1 MGVSRVVRG
10 RLFGRGGAALAV
22 AVALAVGAPAA
33 VPTGTAVAVGAD
45 QAVGAGEVAG
55 PGEVVLPAADRS
67 APRNPVFIGYG
78 DTGVLSSPE
87 GSTGRLWTD
96 YATRRTR
103 EVTEFAGTQ
112 QPNGL
117 TYPDTTYTLST
128 DTEGRRVV
136 WFRAMGSGEDRGSVT
151 VPTGLTYAGTAGEG
165 VVVAY
170 LGSSANVRELHLL
183 KRAAGGGTDD
193 TKVTGWP
200 ADAQLLAVSGRDDR
214 SLLLRYRVPTED
226 PQVFLYQL
234 VLVDVHDGT
243 WAKVFAPYDRNS
255 ARSPVLSK
263 DYVGWWYPGA
273 GARLLRRDA
282 LDGPVITVP
291 AEGTVGKTDFT
302 VIGDDVV
309 VATYGDETRA
319 VLTRP
324 LTDAG
329 EWRTLLPQMDGWVH
343 ASADGSAV
351 TVGGPDKAHW
361 GMYRFSEAPD
371 GEIVADELMDLPP
384 VPAPVDGLSL
394 AGGTLAWTDQ
404 TSSPSYDVMFNT
416 RTVSAAA
423 VPEVGPVRPA
433 GGWVTPCGFAYRC
446 VRLFGAGDGS
456 VVYNDV
462 DNSQLV
468 HRRTP
473 GGEVQTLTVPGFYGD
488 VSAVEGRYALL
499 SGAPTQ
505 KQFLVDWTQSKV
517 VSTRTA
523 VAATLWDGQLW
534 TTTSTAGHLSMTRL
548 GSTAAAVDVNVG
560 SACVPSEL
568 QVNGR
573 FVYWACAAQSKAGVF
588 DRSRG
593 RSVAVPAGDAL
604 LADGFLVRHDNER
617 GKLVRTDVRSGQAV
631 NSDLA
636 DLPATGNLMP
646 QGSTSDRRIR
656 WTLDPDGAR
665 VAFVDAGERIHLM
678 PAGALAAPV
687 RRDHAGRD
695 GIGDLLTL
703 DSSGTLAF
711 QQGNGRGTFAGKVSG
726 GGWAAS
732 VRAVP
737 FGDLGGDRCN
747 DVLVRLSSGA
757 LRGYRPACGAALTP
771 STPYTSLGTSGW
783 NQYDVLTA
791 PGDVTKDG
799 LPDLIARNS
808 STGAVYLY
816 KGTSAGKLSARVKLF
831 TDWKTYKKV
840 VGAGDLNG
848 DGVGDLLAQD
858 KSNNLYRYYGKGNG
872 TFTARVKLFSDWGG
886 SYNTV
891 VGVGD
896 ITGDGKADLVSRDS
910 GGNIWRNDGDGKGSF
925 GARVKI
931 AGGWQN
937 YKGVF

>member
-1 MGVSRVVRG
+1 MEVSKIVR
-10 RLFGRGGAALAV
+10 RCLFGRGGAVLAV
-22 AVALAVGAPAA
+22 TIVLAAGAPSA
-33 VPTGTAVAVGAD
+33 VPTGMTAVGAD
-45 QAVGAGEVAG
+45 QAVGAGEV
-55 PGEVVLPAADRS
+55 VLPAADRS
-67 APRNPVFIGYG
+67 TTRNPVFIGFG

-87 GSTGRLWTD
+87 GSTGWLWTD

-103 EVTEFAGTQ
+103 AVTEFPDTQ

-117 TYPDTTYTLST
+117 AQSDTTFTVST

-136 WFRAMGSGEDRGSVT
+136 GFRAMGSGEDRGTVT

-165 VVVAY
+165 VVAAY
-170 LGSSANVRELHLL
+170 LGGSTKVRELHLL
-183 KRAAGGGTDD
+183 KQAAGGGTED

-200 ADAQLLAVSGRDDR
+200 ADAQLLALSGRDDR

-226 PQVFLYQL
+226 PQVFLDQL
-234 VLVDVHDGT
+234 VLVDVREGT
-243 WAKVFAPYDRNS
+243 WTKVFAPYNAKS
-255 ARSPVLSK
+255 ARLPVLSE

-291 AEGTVGKTDFT
+291 AQGTEGKTDFT
-302 VIGDDVV
+302 VVGDDVV

-351 TVGGPDKAHW
+351 VVGGPDKTHW
-361 GMYRFSEAPD
+361 GMFRLSEAPD
-371 GEIVADELMDLPP
+371 GQIVADALMDLPP

-394 AGGTLAWTDQ
+394 VGGTLAWTDQ

-416 RTVSAAA
+416 RTVSADA
-423 VPEVGPVRPA
+423 VPQVGPVRQA
-433 GGWVTPCGFAYRC
+433 GGWVKPCIFTYSC

-456 VVYNDV
+456 VVYNDL

-473 GGEVQTLTVPGFYGD
+473 TGEVQTLTADGFYGE
-488 VSAVEGRYALL
+488 VSAAEGRYALL
-499 SGAPTQ
+499 SGGPNR

-523 VAATLWDGQLW
+523 VAAALRDGQLW
-534 TTTSTAGHLSMTRL
+534 TTTSTAGHLSMSRL
-548 GSTAAAVDVNVG
+548 GSTAAAVDVNLG

-573 FVYWACAAQSKAGVF
+573 FVYWACAAQKKAGVF

-593 RSVAVPAGDAL
+593 RSVAVPVGDAL

-617 GKLVRTDVRSGQAV
+617 GKLVRTDVRSGQALT
-631 NSDLA
+631 SDLA
-636 DLPATGNLMP
+636 DLPATKNLMP
-646 QGSTSDRRIR
+646 EGSTSDRRIR
-656 WTLDPDGAR
+656 WTLDPDSGR

-678 PAGALAAPV
+678 TAGTLAAPV

-703 DSSGTLAF
+703 NSSGALTF
-711 QQGNGRGTFAGKVSG
+711 QEGTGKGTFLEKVSG
-726 GGWAAS
+726 SGWATS

-737 FGDLGGDRCN
+737 FGDLSGDRCN

-757 LRGYRPACGAALTP
+757 LRAYTPGCGAALKP
-771 STPYTSLGTSGW
+771 SMSYTSLGTSGW

-791 PGDVTKDG
+791 PGDMTKDG
-799 LPDLIARNS
+799 RPDLIARNS
-808 STGAVYLY
+808 STGTVYLY
-816 KGTSAGKLSARVKLF
+816 KGTSTGTLSARVKLY
-831 TDWKTYKKV
+831 DNWKTYKKV

-848 DGVGDLLAQD
+848 DGIGDLLAQD
-858 KSNNLYRYYGKGNG
+858 TANNLYRYYGTGNG
-872 TFTARVKLFSDWGG
+872 TFGARTKVFSNWGG
-886 SYNTV
+886 SYNV
-891 VGVGD
+891 IVGVGD

-910 GGNIWRNDGDGKGSF
+910 AGNVWRNNGDGKGSF
-925 GARVKI
+925 GGRVKI
-931 AGGWQN
+931 ATGWQG
-937 YKGVF
+937 YKGLF

>member
-1 MGVSRVVRG
+1 MEVSKVVRR

-22 AVALAVGAPAA
+22 TVALAAGAPAA

-45 QAVGAGEVAG
+45 QVVGA
-55 PGEVVLPAADRS
+55 GEVVLPAADRS
-67 APRNPVFIGYG
+67 APRNPLFIGFG
-78 DTGVLSSPE
+78 GTGVLSSPE
-87 GSTGRLWTD
+87 GSTGPLWTD

-103 EVTEFAGTQ
+103 EATEFADTQ
-112 QPNGL
+112 QPHGL
-117 TYPDTTYTLST
+117 AQSDTTYTLST

-136 WFRAMGSGEDRGSVT
+136 RFRAMGSGEDRGTVT
-151 VPTGLTYAGTAGEG
+151 VPTGLAYAGPAGEG

-170 LGSSANVRELHLL
+170 LGNLANVRELHLL
-183 KRAAGGGTDD
+183 KAAAGGGTDD

-200 ADAQLLAVSGRDDR
+200 ADAQLLATSARDDR
-214 SLLLRYRVPTED
+214 SLLLRYRVPTEN
-226 PQVFLYQL
+226 PQVFLNQL
-234 VLVDVHDGT
+234 VLVDVRDGT
-243 WAKVFAPYDRNS
+243 WAKVFAPYNTNS
-255 ARSPVLSK
+255 ARLPVLSE

-273 GARLLRRDA
+273 GAQLLRRDA
-282 LDGPVITVP
+282 LDGPVVTVP
-291 AEGTVGKTDFT
+291 AQGTVGKTDFT
-302 VIGDDVV
+302 LVGDNVV

-361 GMYRFSEAPD
+361 GMHRIFEAPD
-371 GEIVADELMDLPP
+371 GQIGVDELMDLPP

-394 AGGTLAWTDQ
+394 VGGILAWTDQ

-416 RTVSAAA
+416 RTVSAAV
-423 VPEVGPVRPA
+423 VPQVGPVRQA
-433 GGWVTPCGFAYRC
+433 GGWVKPCVFTYSC
-446 VRLFGAGDGS
+446 VRLFGTGDGS
-456 VVYNDV
+456 VVYNDL
-462 DNSQLV
+462 DNSEQV

-473 GGEVQTLTVPGFYGD
+473 AGDVQTVVVPGFYGE
-488 VSAVEGRYALL
+488 VSAAEGRYALL
-499 SGAPTQ
+499 SGGPDR

-523 VAATLWDGQLW
+523 TAATLWDGQLW
-534 TTTSTAGHLSMTRL
+534 ATTSTAGHLSMSRL
-548 GSTAAAVDVNVG
+548 GSTAAAVDINVA

-573 FVYWACAAQSKAGVF
+573 FVYWACAAQKKAGVF

-593 RSVAVPAGDAL
+593 RSVSVPVGDAL
-604 LADGFLVRHDNER
+604 LTDGFLVRHDNER

-631 NSDLA
+631 NFDLA
-636 DLPATGNLMP
+636 DLPATTNLMP
-646 QGSTSDRRIR
+646 EGSTSDRRVR
-656 WTLDPDGAR
+656 WTLDPDSGR
-665 VAFVDAGERIHLM
+665 VAFVDADERIHLM

-703 DSSGTLAF
+703 NSSGALTF
-711 QQGNGRGTFAGKVSG
+711 QQSNGKGTFSDKVSG
-726 GGWAAS
+726 SGWPTS
-732 VRAVP
+732 VKAVP
-737 FGDLGGDRCN
+737 FGDLSGDRCN
-747 DVLVRLSSGA
+747 DVLIRLSSGA
-757 LRGYRPACGAALTP
+757 LRAYRPGCGAALKP

-783 NQYDVLTA
+783 NQYDVLTS

-799 LPDLIARNS
+799 RPDLIARNA

-816 KGTSAGKLSARVKLF
+816 KGTSSGKLSARVKLY
-831 TDWKTYKKV
+831 DNWKTYKKV

-848 DGVGDLLAQD
+848 DGIGDLLAQD

-872 TFTARVKLFSDWGG
+872 TFTARVKVFTNWGG
-886 SYNTV
+886 SYNV
-891 VGVGD
+891 IVGVGD

-910 GGNIWRNDGDGKGSF
+910 GGNVWRNNGNGKGSF
-925 GARVKI
+925 GARTKI
-931 AGGWQN
+931 ASGWQG
-937 YKGVF
+937 YKGLF